1 MLMNTESINT
11 IESLSL
17 VHSGEDYFSRLEHI
31 ITDSKV
37 EIHIQ
42 MYILDEDEIGNKII
56 AALKEAALRN
66 VKIYIVLDAFGS
78 FSFSSK
84 TIEELREIGIN
95 IRFFSPMFSA
105 NSIYIG
111 RRLHNKVI
119 VSDAKTALIG
129 GINIANKYK
138 GAEIELPWLDF
149 AVELK
154 GDLAALQNFSRA
166 VYFKKE
172 RKKMPKVL
180 IPKGGYVAFLQN
192 DWLKRKNEIAAA
204 YIKSI
209 QNAEKEIIIVGSYFL
224 PGRKIVKAL
233 EIASKNKVQIKLI
246 LSGISD
252 VSLVRR
258 ATCYLYA
265 KLLRY
270 NMELYEWNQSV
281 LHGKAMV
288 IDGKW
293 TTIGSFNLNN
303 LSSYASIELNVEIF
317 SGKFSREFQ
326 SQLNNI
332 ISQSQKI
339 TPETLKLKDSLFS
352 KLINWLSYRLSR
364 TIEIIITY
372 LPYHRFDSL

>member
-1 MLMNTESINT
+1 MNTESINT

>member
-1 MLMNTESINT
+1 MNTESIST

-17 VHSGEDYFSRLEHI
+17 VHSGADYFSRLERI
-31 ITDSKV
+31 IADSKV

-42 MYILDEDEIGNKII
+42 MYIFEEDETGSKII
-56 AALKEAALRN
+56 AALKEAALRS
-66 VKIYIVLDAFGS
+66 VKIYIVLDGFGS

-84 TIEELREIGIN
+84 TIAELKQIGVN
-95 IRFFSPMFSA
+95 FRFFSPMFSA
-105 NSIYIG
+105 SSFYFG

-119 VSDAKTALIG
+119 VSDAKTVLIG
-129 GINIANKYK
+129 GINIANKYR
-138 GAEIELPWLDF
+138 GTETELPWLDF
-149 AVELK
+149 AVELN
-154 GDLAALQNFSRA
+154 GDIAAALQDFSRA
-166 VYFKKE
+166 VYFKKV
-172 RKKMPKVL
+172 RKKIPIVL
-180 IPKGGYVAFLQN
+180 IPKEGYVGCLQN
-192 DWLKRKNEIAAA
+192 DWLKRKNEIAEA

-209 QNAEKEIIIVGSYFL
+209 RNAEKEIIIVGSYFL

-233 EIASKNKVQIKLI
+233 KIASKNKVQIKLI

-252 VSLVRR
+252 VPIVRR

-281 LHGKAMV
+281 LHGKATV

-303 LSSYASIELNVEIF
+303 LSSYASIEMNVEIYSELF
-317 SGKFSREFQ
+317 SKGFQ
-326 SQLNNI
+326 LQLNNI

-339 TPETLKLKDSLFS
+339 TPETLKLKDSLSS
-352 KLINWLSYRLSR
+352 KLVNWFSYRIAR
-364 TIEIIITY
+364 TIEIIVTY